1 MSYWLLKT
9 EPGSYSF
16 ADLER
21 ERETRWDGVR
31 NPTALQHIRAMRPGD
46 RCVIYHSGQERAAIG
61 LATVTT
67 DPYPDPEAGDERMT
81 VADVRVDERLP
92 APVSLATMKAHPSF
106 AGSPLIRLSRLSVV
120 PLTEAQYRVV
130 VG

>member
-31 NPTALQHIRAMRPGD
+31 NPTALQHIRTMRPGD

-67 DPYPDPEAGDERMT
+67 EPYADPEAGDERMA
-81 VADVRVDERLP
+81 VVDVRVDERLP

-106 AGSPLIRLSRLSVV
+106 AGSPLVRLSRLSVV
-120 PLTEAQYRVV
+120 PLTEAQYHAV